1 MLSLYT
7 YAQTQWERWNNEEE
21 KSLVAAVVD
30 GNWNI
35 QLSYEAPRFDSTQ
48 SFGRSFQCSQ
58 SWRVQPV
65 SDYWTGSLS
74 HFVGPL
80 QSFPPSQ
87 QILLLF
93 EILVVKMLNAS
104 AACESQVIPVG
115 SATSKT
121 PSAQITVEYFECSA
135 LISSH
140 SDNPTLSG
148 CLFCFHITAH
158 LSGIPG
164 NTEEIRL
171 EQRSEI
177 CSLSFQRVKKEKKNR
192 KKKEK
197 KKTGRGREKIKG

>member
-1 MLSLYT
+1 
-7 YAQTQWERWNNEEE
+7 
-21 KSLVAAVVD
+21 
-30 GNWNI
+30 
-35 QLSYEAPRFDSTQ
+35 
-48 SFGRSFQCSQ
+48 
-58 SWRVQPV
+58 
-65 SDYWTGSLS
+65 
-74 HFVGPL
+74 
-80 QSFPPSQ
+80 
-87 QILLLF
+87 
-93 EILVVKMLNAS
+93 MLNAS

-197 KKTGRGREKIKG
+197 KKKQGEEEKK